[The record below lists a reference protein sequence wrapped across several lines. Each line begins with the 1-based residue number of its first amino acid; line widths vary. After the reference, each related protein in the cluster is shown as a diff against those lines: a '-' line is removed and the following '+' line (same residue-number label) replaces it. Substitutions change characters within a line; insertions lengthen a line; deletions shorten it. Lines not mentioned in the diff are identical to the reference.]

1 MKNILARGGIEFL
14 AVIMGIS
21 GSLWLDDNNT
31 YKNDRKQEYEA
42 YDRLSN
48 ALSQDIKIID
58 NALIENDRRL
68 EILESMMKNIENLS
82 DDTLSTYIDQTQNY
96 VDINPHISDYET
108 LKNTGRLYKIRDID
122 LLQKII
128 DLYDNKYGVI
138 ELFKVEDKRAI
149 FMQDE
154 YYINNYS
161 MQPSPIWTTLKN
173 VKQDR
178 KRLMNDMVYKNY
190 IVFLY
195 KVKSGVKRRWTE
207 LKDDIL
213 SLQNEI
219 QTKIDQ
225 KES

>member
-96 VDINPHISDYET
+96 VNINPHISDYET
-108 LKNTGRLYKIRDID
+108 LKNTGRLYAITP
-122 LLQKII
+122 L
-128 DLYDNKYGVI
+128 VI
-138 ELFKVEDKRAI
+138 VK
-149 FMQDE
+149 
-154 YYINNYS
+154 
-161 MQPSPIWTTLKN
+161 TLKG
-173 VKQDR
+173 R
-178 KRLMNDMVYKNY
+178 
-190 IVFLY
+190 
-195 KVKSGVKRRWTE
+195 GVKPA
-207 LKDDIL
+207 KNIIQSQAKNPPFVDIL
-213 SLQNEI
+213 SCI
-219 QTKIDQ
+219 SKTF
-225 KES
+225 SS

>member
-48 ALSQDIKIID
+48 ALSQDIMIID

-68 EILESMMKNIENLS
+68 EILESMMKNIEKLS

-96 VDINPHISDYET
+96 VNINPHISDYET

-138 ELFKVEDKRAI
+138 ESFKVEDKRAI

-161 MQPSPIWTTLKN
+161 MQPSPVWTTLKN

-178 KRLMNDMVYKNY
+178 KRLMNDMVYQNY

-195 KVKSGVKRRWTE
+195 KVKSAVKRRWTG
-207 LKDDIL
+207 LKDEIL
-213 SLQNEI
+213 SVQKDI
-219 QTKIDQ
+219 QSKIDQ

>member
-14 AVIMGIS
+14 AVILGIS

-48 ALSQDIKIID
+48 ALSQDIMIID

-68 EILESMMKNIENLS
+68 EILESMMKNIEKLS

-96 VDINPHISDYET
+96 VNINPHISDYET

-138 ELFKVEDKRAI
+138 ESFKVEDKRAI

-161 MQPSPIWTTLKN
+161 MQPSPVWTTLKN

-178 KRLMNDMVYKNY
+178 KRLMNDMVYQNY

-195 KVKSGVKRRWTE
+195 KVKSAVKRRWTG
-207 LKDDIL
+207 LKDEIL
-213 SLQNEI
+213 SVQKDI
-219 QTKIDQ
+219 QSKIDQ

>member
-31 YKNDRKQEYEA
+31 YNSDRKQEYEA
-42 YDRLSN
+42 YDRLSS
-48 ALSQDIKIID
+48 ALSEDIKLID
-58 NALIENDRRL
+58 EALLENDRRL
-68 EILESMMKNIENLS
+68 DILKSMMNNMEDLS

-96 VDINPHISDYET
+96 VNINPHISDYET

-128 DLYDNKYGVI
+128 DLYDNKYGTI
-138 ELFKVEDKRAI
+138 ELFKIEDKRAI

-161 MQPSPIWTTLKN
+161 MKPSPVWTTLKN

-178 KRLMNDMVYKNY
+178 ERLMNDLVYQNY

-195 KVKSGVKRRWTE
+195 KVKSSVKRRWSE
-207 LKDDIL
+207 LKDEIKSLNQDI
-213 SLQNEI
+213 QEKINE
-219 QTKIDQ
+219 